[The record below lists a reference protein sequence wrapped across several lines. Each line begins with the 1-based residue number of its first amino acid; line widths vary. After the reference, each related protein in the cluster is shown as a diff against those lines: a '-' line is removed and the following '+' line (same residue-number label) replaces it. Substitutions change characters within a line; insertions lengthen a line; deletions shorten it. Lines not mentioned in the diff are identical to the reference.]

1 MMVEM
6 NDSIGHQSQQKVSLQ
21 CHECS
26 KAETQTEHFHSDVEK
41 YSDFESWTQ
50 CHDWSGASTAEQ

>member
-1 MMVEM
+1 MARK
-6 NDSIGHQSQQKVSLQ
+6 NDSIGRQSHEKRHEHY
-21 CHECS
+21 HECS
-26 KAETQTEHFHSDVEK
+26 KAETQTEHFDSDVEK

>member
-1 MMVEM
+1 MARK
-6 NDSIGHQSQQKVSLQ
+6 NDLSVSQSHEQDSLQ

-26 KAETQTEHFHSDVEK
+26 KAETQTEHFDSDVEK

-50 CHDWSGASTAEQ
+50 CHNWSGASTAEQ